1 MESSSGRK
9 YTNEQIVKVLD
20 QYERKLKSMN
30 KFYVKKYNTDEA
42 FRQKKLQK
50 SRENY
55 HKNKEYH
62 RQYYLKKK
70 ARLQSL
76 SSPEESVSDS
86 S

>member
-1 MESSSGRK
+1 MSLESLESKDWKNFDSFNMESSSGRK

-30 KFYVKKYNTDEA
+30 KFYVNKYNTDEE

-55 HKNKEYH
+55 HKNKEY
-62 RQYYLKKK
+62 QGC
-70 ARLQSL
+70 RLL
-76 SSPEESVSDS
+76 
-86 S
+86 